1 MSYVVDYGALDSLD
15 SSIFSQCSQWQSQLG
30 NVESAVSV
38 LMGTAN
44 LSGNSANNIKNYLK
58 SVHSTVISL
67 LGELIY
73 LHSCN

>member
-15 SSIFSQCSQWQSQLG
+15 SSIFSQCSQWQGRLSDM
-30 NVESAVSV
+30 ESAVSV

-44 LSGNSANNIKNYLK
+44 LSGNSANNIKNYLE

-67 LGELIY
+67 QGELMGF
-73 LHSCN
+73 